1 MAENS
6 LELRLQCLELASRSH
21 APADAIPG
29 LAAQFLAFALH
40 DSPERAEYQHK
51 LDVLARAIH
60 DLAHIIRHEGDE
72 TRKELQAMSAATDRL
87 TASVAANTTA
97 TDAAVAAFEAGSTS
111 PALEAT
117 INAQSDI
124 VDANTAKLTAAT
136 PPPVTP

>member
-21 APADAIPG
+21 VPADSIPG

-60 DLAHIIRHEGDE
+60 DLAHHVKEGFD
-72 TRKELQAMSAATDRL
+72 AMSAATDRL

-124 VDANTAKLTAAT
+124 VDANTAKLAAAT
-136 PPPVTP
+136 PPPPVV

>member
-1 MAENS
+1 MSENGRDLRILSIQFAAQAWRPEMNCS
-6 LELRLQCLELASRSH
+6 LAQ
-21 APADAIPG
+21 
-29 LAAQFLAFALH
+29 LAAEILAFAEEGL
-40 DSPERAEYQHK
+40 SQSTASQPKWA
-51 LDVLARAIH
+51 H
-60 DLAHIIRHEGDE
+60 DLIRGFVLLSQEIRE
-72 TRKELQAMSAATDRL
+72 MSAATDRL

-136 PPPVTP
+136 PPPPVL

>member
-1 MAENS
+1 MPDHDH
-6 LELRLQCLELASRSH
+6 LTELRLRCLQLAIDASRPVSASVAELA
-21 APADAIPG
+21 D
-29 LAAQFLAFALH
+29 QFLAFAMH
-40 DSPERAEYQHK
+40 AHPAPADYQHK
-51 LDVLARAIH
+51 LDVLARAITALTH
-60 DLAHIIRHEGDE
+60 RVKEGFSE
-72 TRKELQAMSAATDRL
+72 MSAATDRL

-136 PPPVTP
+136 PPPPVV